1 MRTQT
6 TAHYSVRFV
15 LDTAVISTVV
25 TVPHH
30 ETYEQMYDDDDSAI
44 DVAVTYL
51 MEHYGLDMNAYKWVD
66 VEVELEG
73 MS

>member
-6 TAHYSVRFV
+6 TAHYNVRFV

-25 TVPHH
+25 TVPYY
-30 ETYEQMYDDDDSAI
+30 ETDEEVCDDDDSAI

-51 MEHYGLDMNAYKWVD
+51 MEHYGIDLNAYKWVD

-73 MS
+73 LS

>member
-25 TVPHH
+25 AVPHH
-30 ETYEQMYDDDDSAI
+30 ETAEQMYDDDDSAI
-44 DVAVTYL
+44 DVATAYL
-51 MEHYGLDMNAYKWVD
+51 LEQYGIDVNGYKLVD

-73 MS
+73 WS